1 MYGMIGKFSAVPG
14 KRDEL
19 ISYMLGSIGEMP
31 GCLSYVVSR
40 DPQDPD
46 AVWVSE
52 VWRDKDSH
60 RASLG
65 IPAVKAAIQK
75 ARPII
80 AKFDQSVEVEPVG
93 GVGLPP
99 PDK

>member
-1 MYGMIGKFSAVPG
+1 MYGMMGKFLAAPG

-19 ISYMLGSIGEMP
+19 ISLLLESTGGMP
-31 GCLSYVVSR
+31 GCLSYVVAR
-40 DPQDPD
+40 DPKDPD
-46 AVWVSE
+46 AVWISE

-65 IPAVKAAIQK
+65 LPAVRAAIEK
-75 ARPII
+75 AKPII
-80 AKFDQSVEVEPVG
+80 AKFDLSVEVEPVG

-99 PDK
+99 T